1 MKKLILLFLFFVG
14 VQGIY
19 ILNHTTATLSEAR
32 YHLAAAASEN
42 LVFFAGGMKR
52 INETSGYYTPSDR
65 VDIYNIT
72 SNIWTNATLSEARY
86 ALVAAVSENL
96 VLFAGGMNQDK
107 MPSDRVDIYNI
118 TSSTWTNAT
127 LSIGRY
133 ELAATASNNLVFFA
147 GGMDKDNKPSNRVDI
162 YNITSSIWT
171 NATLSIGRYG
181 LAAAASN
188 NLVFFAGGMDK
199 DDIPSIIVNIYNI
212 TSNIWTNATLSEARY
227 GLVAAASNNLVFF
240 AGGMDSGIFTSNM
253 VDIYNIRNIWT
264 TATLS
269 EVRGC
274 LAAAVSNDLVFF
286 AGGKNSQSVP
296 SNRVDIYNITSSK
309 WTTAALS
316 EARYALAAAA
326 TENLVFFAGGMSQGI
341 YETLSNIVDI
351 FYVVNNTDVEIST
364 TSPIPRVPTSPPYS
378 VTSGSPLSSP
388 TSTVSSSSLPY
399 SGTPGFSTNS
409 SSFNPSIDLDLDSNS
424 SENPIEYSSSENPM
438 LLILIILTSI
448 CFVMVLLIVVILIIL
463 LINKHK
469 KNKLQKLQNQSC
481 ISSNTNSPTEIYL
494 KNDKNNSSEPIVE
507 LDPNEELN
515 KDINSTIAS
524 ELTISTQV
532 TLTTNTIQDTVQ
544 TISSTVNILPKS
556 QISYSDLLLEKSLG
570 KGAFGEV
577 FFGHWKGIP
586 VAMKVCKSK
595 SKLEEFLHEMKLITK
610 LPPHPNVV
618 QVYGVCLDNTSPVIV
633 MEYCENGSLDN
644 IIYKQNLDRKK
655 IFDIIKQIANGMLHI
670 HKHDIVHCDLAARNI
685 LLTSS
690 FHAKISDFGMA
701 KVLEKTGGIR
711 GSNMLPA
718 LWCSPETLR
727 SGIFTK
733 KSDVWSFGITVY
745 EIISGNEPF
754 HDRQDI
760 AELIKSI
767 RGSSLTPEIPENCP
781 QEIGELMKMCWE
793 PESRRP
799 GFEEI
804 CKFLNSLDS

>member
-1 MKKLILLFLFFVG
+1 MKKLILLFLCFVG

-32 YHLAAAASEN
+32 SELVAAVSGN
-42 LVFFAGGMKR
+42 LVFFAGGMNQYGR
-52 INETSGYYTPSDR
+52 SDRVDINNITSGTWTTATLSEARYGLAAAVSGNLVFFAGGNINQFTPTNRVDIYNITNSIWTTATLSEARYDLAAAVSGNLVFFAGGMNQYTPSDMIDIYNIISDTWTTATLSEARYDLAAAVSGNLVFFAGGKNSQSVPSNSVDIYNITNSIWTTVTLSEARYNLAAAVSGNLVFFAGGMNQYTPSDR

-86 ALVAAVSENL
+86 SLAAVVSGNL
-96 VLFAGGMNQDK
+96 VFFFAGEMNQYT
-107 MPSDRVDIYNI
+107 PSDRVDIYNVI
-118 TSSTWTNAT
+118 TDT
-127 LSIGRY
+127 
-133 ELAATASNNLVFFA
+133 
-147 GGMDKDNKPSNRVDI
+147 
-162 YNITSSIWT
+162 
-171 NATLSIGRYG
+171 
-181 LAAAASN
+181 
-188 NLVFFAGGMDK
+188 
-199 DDIPSIIVNIYNI
+199 
-212 TSNIWTNATLSEARY
+212 
-227 GLVAAASNNLVFF
+227 
-240 AGGMDSGIFTSNM
+240 
-253 VDIYNIRNIWT
+253 WT
-264 TATLS
+264 TAT
-269 EVRGC
+269 
-274 LAAAVSNDLVFF
+274 
-286 AGGKNSQSVP
+286 
-296 SNRVDIYNITSSK
+296 
-309 WTTAALS
+309 LS
-316 EARYALAAAA
+316 EARYALAAVVSG
-326 TENLVFFAGGMSQGI
+326 NLVFFAGGINQYTPSDR
-341 YETLSNIVDI
+341 VDI
-351 FYVVNNTDVEIST
+351 FYVANITDIQSST
-364 TSPIPRVPTSPPYS
+364 TISLPT
-378 VTSGSPLSSP
+378 GF
-388 TSTVSSSSLPY
+388 SSSPY
-399 SGTPGFSTNS
+399 SGTPSSSTSPNSFNPPINSVSSNPPINSVSSNPSMNS
-409 SSFNPSIDLDLDSNS
+409 SSSNSSIDPDSFNPSIDPSS
-424 SENPIEYSSSENPM
+424 SENSIEYSSSEHP
-438 LLILIILTSI
+438 
-448 CFVMVLLIVVILIIL
+448 VLLIVLSTTGFITVLLAAILVVLI
-463 LINKHK
+463 INKHK
-469 KNKLQKLQNQSC
+469 KNKSRKVQNQLC
-481 ISSNTNSPTEIYL
+481 ISSNTNPSPEIYL

-507 LDPNEELN
+507 LNPNEEL
-515 KDINSTIAS
+515 KDINSTIAN
-524 ELTISTQV
+524 ELTINTQA
-532 TLTTNTIQDTVQ
+532 TLTTNTIQDTTQ
-544 TISSTVNILPKS
+544 TINSTVNILSKS
-556 QISYSDLLLEKSLG
+556 QVPYSDLLFERSLG

-595 SKLEEFLHEMKLITK
+595 SKLEEFLDEMKLITK

-701 KVLEKTGGIR
+701 KVLEKTGSIR

-767 RGSSLTPEIPENCP
+767 RDSSLTPEIPDNCP
-781 QEIGELMKMCWE
+781 QEIAELMKMCWA